1 MRIFNISGTGIAE
14 LTRLP
19 TQRPAAGYLWIACGR
34 GEFELLQ
41 TQLQATLQALC
52 GMQLV
57 ELHISDL
64 LNSQLPSNC
73 DYTSQYDL
81 LVFRRLTAR
90 DAGADPAPTSQ
101 PLAAPGRHGG
111 PPILGRID
119 TSPVGFAMFD
129 QVLLTVHPVDCTIR
143 DAYAAKLLSAGSAES
158 RSGASRLPTSP
169 ADLMLRIVAQ
179 MVDGYLDLRREL
191 TRQLD
196 HWQVE
201 LLAPHT
207 RFSNWSAL
215 LQARLALHQLDGI
228 CEDQR
233 GAIQDWIAVLEDWP
247 APATTALQREYE
259 LLKVR
264 SRDVLEH
271 IERVVHHVRRL
282 EQTAVTSLQMH
293 FSAQSNR
300 TNDIMRTLTA
310 LTAIFLP
317 PNLITGFF
325 GMNFE
330 FMPLI
335 HRQAAFW
342 WTLVFMLIV
351 AVVTGLV
358 FWRKRYLARTGKI
371 GKYRP
376 HARPL
381 RVAPC
386 PPRGPSR
393 LRAAVRRSSPPRSAL
408 ACPRCPPRGR
418 ALLGAARRG
427 GGPHTR
433 ITEWSTRPTPR
444 AAPAVRSQR
453 PAARRGAPAYAAGT
467 GPGDHANARAARSCA
482 SSGTA

>member
-1 MRIFNISGTGIAE
+1 MRIFNISSAGMSE
-14 LTRLP
+14 LAALP
-19 TQRPAAGYLWIACGR
+19 VQRPVAGYFWIACDR
-34 GEFELLQ
+34 SEFEAGQLQ
-41 TQLQATLQALC
+41 IQATLQALC

-57 ELHISDL
+57 DLHISDL
-64 LNSQLPSNC
+64 LNSQLPSNY

-90 DAGADPAPTSQ
+90 DASAGQVPQGQPRVAPAKHS
-101 PLAAPGRHGG
+101 G
-111 PPILGRID
+111 PPILRRID
-119 TSPVGFAMFD
+119 TSPVGFAVFD
-129 QVLLTVHPVDCTIR
+129 QVLLTVHPADCAIR
-143 DAYAAKLLSAGSAES
+143 DAYATKLLLSAGSTES
-158 RSGASRLPTSP
+158 RTGALRLPTSP

-215 LQARLALHQLDGI
+215 LEARLALHQLDGI
-228 CEDQR
+228 CDDQR

-247 APATTALQREYE
+247 APATTALQRDYE

-271 IERVVHHVRRL
+271 IERVVHHVQRL
-282 EQTAVTSLQMH
+282 EQTAETTLQMH

-317 PNLITGFF
+317 LNLITGFF

-335 HRQAAFW
+335 HHQAAFW
-342 WTLVFMLIV
+342 WTVVFMLAV
-351 AVVTGLV
+351 AAVTGLV
-358 FWRKRYLARTGKI
+358 FWRKRYLARTGK
-371 GKYRP
+371 
-376 HARPL
+376 
-381 RVAPC
+381 
-386 PPRGPSR
+386 
-393 LRAAVRRSSPPRSAL
+393 
-408 ACPRCPPRGR
+408 
-418 ALLGAARRG
+418 
-427 GGPHTR
+427 
-433 ITEWSTRPTPR
+433 
-444 AAPAVRSQR
+444 
-453 PAARRGAPAYAAGT
+453 
-467 GPGDHANARAARSCA
+467 
-482 SSGTA
+482 